1 MSQTSLTFCLKLCKK
16 WKLLA
21 QIRFID
27 SYIDLRGSELHVEKL
42 VLGQG
47 YTVKVKFTL

>member
-1 MSQTSLTFCLKLCKK
+1 MNQTSPSFCLELRTK
-16 WKLLA
+16 WDLPA

-47 YTVKVKFTL
+47 YT